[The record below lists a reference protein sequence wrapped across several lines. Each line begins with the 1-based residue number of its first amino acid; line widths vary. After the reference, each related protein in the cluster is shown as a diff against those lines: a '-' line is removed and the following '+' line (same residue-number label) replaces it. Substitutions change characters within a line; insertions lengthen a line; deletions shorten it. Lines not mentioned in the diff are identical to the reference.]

1 MQKRHQDLDNMAKK
15 KIIEYKGTKAEER
28 YSSKSAM
35 KKHEKTESKK
45 EESREKKLMAKKK
58 K

>member
-1 MQKRHQDLDNMAKK
+1 MATKK
-15 KIIEYKGTKAEER
+15 KIIEYKGTKAQET

-35 KKHEKTESKK
+35 RKHEKTEGKK
-45 EESREKKLMAKKK
+45 EEKREKKMMLKKK

>member
-1 MQKRHQDLDNMAKK
+1 MAKK
-15 KIIEYKGTKAEER
+15 KIIEYKGTKAEEI

>member
-1 MQKRHQDLDNMAKK
+1 MAKK

-28 YSSKSAM
+28 YSSKSVM